1 MGLSAIQCREKIAAG
16 VRFCASTLVAISLAC
31 FSSIPAYAKDGDN
44 IAPSAPYTLTP
55 PPNYDLAT
63 GSWHKVLN
71 DERRASHWVGPKV
84 IGWYWKSPIIYRQ
97 EFQSSTP
104 IKSVE
109 LGTFQGSQSE
119 VGIPAN
125 AFVYAKLP
133 DGRWVYLGDATEAA
147 SPSDGAQTTKLSFS
161 PVNARSVLIVIFRTA
176 PYLILDEVRII
187 AASTADAKGTGTIV
201 ADALDDAVLRRR
213 TYAVQRA
220 GTGPL
225 GDDPA
230 SKIAWPIEN
239 ASAEAGACRITQIA
253 PLTESAPADIAAAKA
268 NYVASIH
275 AVDGWLDGLVRIEN
289 TSTRPVEVKF
299 NDPSVE
305 GVEAPETLVAQ
316 YVLGLDYKWRADVL
330 VPTSRFTLPPQSM
343 GLAMIKARV
352 IKSGPVHAA
361 ISLSC
366 GDGVQNVRI
375 EGRAVDLSPK
385 DRPFGTTWSYL
396 KGPARNLPRCG
407 AKIDADAWIDTAV
420 VDSAAL
426 LPRQAGRTSA
436 LLRTYLRTFASSR
449 RLLLFM
455 DVTDPSWV
463 KDEGPQFE
471 EQLKS
476 WWAWV
481 SKAIREE
488 GYNGEVMF
496 YPVDEG
502 RGASI
507 DRLNAAAE
515 ILRRIAPSIA
525 VYATIDDINAAHAA
539 RIDAPQYLDRILTRH
554 PPRPNGGHAPQ
565 IYATENYAKTLGLST
580 YYRRLSW
587 LAFGEGW
594 EGAGVWSMWDSNGAD
609 RPSVGWSDFGGSERD
624 FGLIYADK
632 DGCPLPSRRLMAFQR
647 GLEDFALL
655 RMCSRLAGNRGFQ
668 DLARTTA
675 QSNQWDKIRL
685 RRDATPP
692 EFDAALS
699 HMIDVCTAGA
709 NNG

>member
-1 MGLSAIQCREKIAAG
+1 MGLSSIHCCEKVNAGARYRIAALI
-16 VRFCASTLVAISLAC
+16 AILVAYCSA
-31 FSSIPAYAKDGDN
+31 FPAYAKDGDN

-63 GSWHKVLN
+63 GRWDKVLN
-71 DERRASHWVGPKV
+71 DERRANHWVGSKAV
-84 IGWYWKSPIIYRQ
+84 GWYWRSPIIYRQ
-97 EFQSSTP
+97 EFQSPTP

-125 AFVYAKLP
+125 AFVYAKSP
-133 DGRWVYLGDATEAA
+133 NGRWVYLGDATEVA
-147 SPSDGAQTTKLSFS
+147 SSSDGAQTAKLSFP
-161 PVNARSVLIVIFRTA
+161 PVNASSVLIVIFRSA
-176 PYLILDEVRII
+176 PYLILDEVRIV
-187 AASTADAKGTGTIV
+187 AGSTADPKRTETVV
-201 ADALDDAVLRRR
+201 ADALDDAVMRRR
-213 TYAVQRA
+213 IYAVQRA
-220 GTGPL
+220 GTEPL
-225 GDDPA
+225 GGDPA
-230 SKIAWPIEN
+230 SKIAWPIAN
-239 ASAEAGACRITQIA
+239 VGAEAGACRITQIA

-268 NYVASIH
+268 SSIRSIH
-275 AVDGWLDGLVRIEN
+275 AVDGWLEGLVRIEN
-289 TSTRPVEVKF
+289 TSTLPLVVKF
-299 NDPSVE
+299 GDSSVE

-330 VPTSRFTLPPQSM
+330 VPTSSFTLPPHSM
-343 GLAMIKARV
+343 GLALLKARV
-352 IKSGPVHAA
+352 IKAGPIHAA
-361 ISLSC
+361 IKLSC
-366 GDGVQNVRI
+366 GNGVQNIRV

-471 EQLKS
+471 EQLKT
-476 WWAWV
+476 WWLWV

-488 GYNGEVMF
+488 GYSGEVMF

-515 ILRRIAPSIA
+515 ILRRIAPSIP
-525 VYATIDDINAAHAA
+525 VYATIDDINAAYAA

-554 PPRPNGGHAPQ
+554 PPRPEGDHAPQ
-565 IYATENYAKTLGLST
+565 IYATESYAKTLGLSS

-594 EGAGVWSMWDSNGAD
+594 EGAGVWSMWDSNGAE
-609 RPSVGWSDFGGSERD
+609 RPSLGWSDFGGSERD

-632 DGCPLPSRRLMAFQR
+632 GGCPLPSRRLMAFQR
-647 GLEDFALL
+647 GLEDFSLL
-655 RMCSRLAGNRGFQ
+655 RMCSRLAGDRGFQ

-675 QSNQWDKIRL
+675 QSDQWDEIRL
-685 RRDATPP
+685 KRNATPP